1 VQVAVL
7 QDLPGPK
14 IRTGPNK
21 LGQPIQLEDGQ
32 RVTITTRRV
41 HTQPGLISTNY
52 PHLPADVKRGD
63 RIVVD
68 DGCIHLRVLSVSGP
82 DVRCEVIFG
91 GCLGEHKGINLP
103 GVDLTARNPTRQDLA
118 FLRFGVQHAVDYI
131 ALSFVR
137 NAREVRITAKHL
149 RKLRAQVPLIAK
161 IEKPEALEHLDA
173 ILDAADGVM
182 VARGDLAIETSA
194 GDVPIYQKRILAL
207 ARKKG
212 KLAITATQMLD
223 SMIEAPTPT
232 RAEASDVANAVMD
245 GSDALMLSGETAIG
259 RFPVETLRTMSDII
273 AKTESNLTPGGESGY
288 GYAPPTRCD
297 FTRAAAHS
305 ACAAARDISA
315 RAIVVFTW
323 SGRSALT
330 VANYRPPVPIVG
342 LSAREETL
350 RRMALYW
357 GVAPAK
363 IPGCKTVQRLLRE
376 GESALLRQRLAKK
389 GDVVVILVG
398 STLLPGT
405 TNAMNIHLIGSGG
418 I

>member
-1 VQVAVL
+1 MHNRVRIIATVGPASWDVDTLKRIIRAGATVLRLNFSHGSLPQHERTIRRIRQAANSVGVQVAVL

-232 RAEASDVANAVMD
+232 RAEASDVANAVM
-245 GSDALMLSGETAIG
+245 
-259 RFPVETLRTMSDII
+259 
-273 AKTESNLTPGGESGY
+273 
-288 GYAPPTRCD
+288 
-297 FTRAAAHS
+297 
-305 ACAAARDISA
+305 
-315 RAIVVFTW
+315 
-323 SGRSALT
+323 
-330 VANYRPPVPIVG
+330 
-342 LSAREETL
+342 